1 MDEFTERM
9 LEHARSPRNI
19 GVIEEPDGAGHVESD
34 CGDWVLMTLKLDGGG
49 AIGELRFAAQGCG
62 SAIASA
68 SVLTELA
75 QGKTL
80 GEAAAITVDDVVTYI
95 GGLPEHKGHCSRMSH
110 AAFIAAVES
119 AAGRQLAEAGG
130 DGSAS

>member
-1 MDEFTERM
+1 MDQFTEKM
-9 LEHARSPRNI
+9 LDHARSPRNL

-34 CGDWVLMTLKLDGGG
+34 CGDWVLMTLKLDPAG

-80 GEAAAITVDDVVTYI
+80 TEAASITVDDVVTYI

-119 AAGRQLAEAGG
+119 AADHRRAETSG
-130 DGSAS
+130 DAAAD